1 MSYEELVA
9 YMNLLIDYL
18 KNFFDFQINFVFFS
32 YIFDYSRIDEK
43 KIKTMCKSLDSQK
56 IKYIFYDIN
65 TLSYFDNAKKKINN
79 IENSINKFR
88 VSEEVEDVQVAQYP
102 LNIFQKDKIK
112 NILESIYI
120 GKKIS
125 YRLFNIGFL
134 SITDLKNK
142 ALFCITKFNGKK
154 GSEIY
159 IFYFNNENLEIKLLK
174 DDGST
179 SNDES
184 IFNTMIFKNMVDF
197 YKIILE

>member
-154 GSEIY
+154 RFRNLY
-159 IFYFNNENLEIKLLK
+159 ILF
-174 DDGST
+174 
-179 SNDES
+179 
-184 IFNTMIFKNMVDF
+184 
-197 YKIILE
+197 